1 MSIDW
6 SLVLTVL
13 MSILPLLS
21 LVFIVLKKFFPVVD
35 PYLMKGTVILAEID
49 DIIDALLIEYPD
61 REYLLTIDEI
71 TDKVLKGLKE
81 AGYSLDKEEKRKVN
95 YHLKGK
101 LKKEGLK
108 IDWIDGEGIIQ
119 YNKRV

>member
-1 MSIDW
+1 LSIDW
-6 SLVLTVL
+6 SLVLTAL
-13 MSILPLLS
+13 MSILPILS
-21 LVFIVLKKFFPVVD
+21 LVFIVLKKAFPVVD

-71 TDKVLKGLKE
+71 TDKVLKELKE
-81 AGYSLDKEEKRKVN
+81 AGYSLDEKEARKVN

-108 IDWIDGEGIIQ
+108 IDWIDGEGIVK
-119 YNKRV
+119 YSKMF

>member
-1 MSIDW
+1 
-6 SLVLTVL
+6 

-21 LVFIVLKKFFPVVD
+21 LVFIVLKKFFPVVE

-71 TDKVLKGLKE
+71 TDKIILELKE
-81 AGYSLDKEEKRKVN
+81 AGYSVSGEEIKKIN

-108 IDWIDGEGIIQ
+108 IDWIDGEGIIN